1 MELDAALRKGFR
13 LGDWEVRP
21 IEGLVTGAEGSHHLQ
36 PKTMD
41 VLVCLAASPGQV
53 VTRDEIIDRVWNGSA
68 VSDEPLTRCIHEIR
82 RGLGDHRE
90 EPEYVKTIPK
100 RGYQLLAAV
109 GEPQLIEEAASSEV
123 PGEANLFWQV
133 TRQRVLWVG
142 AVYAVLAWVF
152 VQLARYAEDRASADL
167 LPPS

>member
-53 VTRDEIIDRVWNGSA
+53 VTRDEIIERVWNGSA
-68 VSDEPLTRCIHEIR
+68 RARRGASTRAGRQAQQGEKIVLKSEHGPANAGAAWASGEPLRPWRPSISLTLMIR
-82 RGLGDHRE
+82 T
-90 EPEYVKTIPK
+90 PENSVAT
-100 RGYQLLAAV
+100 
-109 GEPQLIEEAASSEV
+109 SSR
-123 PGEANLFWQV
+123 PCM
-133 TRQRVLWVG
+133 T
-142 AVYAVLAWVF
+142 
-152 VQLARYAEDRASADL
+152 S
-167 LPPS
+167 

>member
-13 LGDWEVRP
+13 LGDWEVKP

-53 VTRDEIIDRVWNGSA
+53 VTRDEIIERVWNGSA

-82 RGLGDHRE
+82 RCLGDHSD
-90 EPEYVKTIPK
+90 EPEYIKTIPK
-100 RGYQLLAAV
+100 RGYRLLAAV
-109 GEPQLIEEAASSEV
+109 GEPQIVDEILTSEKAAEAICS
-123 PGEANLFWQV
+123 G
-133 TRQRVLWVG
+133 R
-142 AVYAVLAWVF
+142 
-152 VQLARYAEDRASADL
+152 
-167 LPPS
+167 